1 MVAIMQKRSQRRALA
16 LLVIPALMVQL
27 ALIPTPAWAG
37 ESPKE
42 VAQVTGE
49 AGQIS
54 LEQALGIVKS
64 QFTIPAEFVK
74 FTSGFN
80 VYNDHQAWV
89 LSWNSPDQGK
99 GGSFNAQVDALSGAI
114 LNMNL
119 WKNPGKSGPSLQLPL
134 IQEDEAKAK
143 AIELITKLAK
153 DKMPELQLVPSNQAV
168 MPLTS
173 YGPVNYTFRWQRMLN
188 GVAFPNNG
196 ITVQIKASSGEPAS
210 YNLNW
215 LKVNAPDPKGVI
227 SPERTEQIFKS
238 QPYLELRYFTP
249 APIRP
254 LAAGE
259 KQEVRLVYEPNGP
272 FASGIIDALTG
283 EPLKPGEGS
292 GYYGYDKG
300 GMGGIPAGS
309 VNQKAAEL
317 SPEEQAEI
325 EKTGKLI
332 SKDVAVAA
340 VKRWVEVPENL
351 VLSNVNLGT
360 DWSSANTR
368 VWSLNWNSPKPD
380 EKGPQYMYARVNAA
394 TSELMSF
401 NLSFPYGPDNG
412 EKKGMD
418 RKAAQAVAEGF
429 LKQIQPQRF
438 GEVKFVDQPVF
449 PGKYGYN
456 GNPEGFS
463 YYRLVNGI
471 PFYGNGLN
479 VTVDTA
485 TGKVVG
491 YNLNWANLD
500 FPSPE
505 GILNTQAAVGKFLT
519 ARPLTLVYVLRETSV
534 EPVKS
539 SEPGKATE
547 LRLVYQPLAQN
558 DVTFSNTLDARSGEF
573 LDYMGRPS
581 AQMPKA
587 YQFKDIQRNFA
598 EKEIRML
605 GQAGIF
611 GEYGDVFHPQE
622 AVTVIALL
630 RAMYTAKNGM
640 YAPAQPS
647 DEEILQSAKNEGWL
661 TEDLSATAMVNRE
674 TFTRIM
680 VRFLKLEP
688 IAKLQGIYQVPY
700 TDIDPNFYGYAAL
713 TQGIGILTVP
723 GKTFNR
729 VQAVTRAEAAYALIK
744 ALSFQS

>member
-1 MVAIMQKRSQRRALA
+1 MHKRIQRRALA

-27 ALIPTPAWAG
+27 ALIPSPAWAG

-99 GGSFNAQVDALSGAI
+99 GGNFNAQVDALSGAI

-134 IQEDEAKAK
+134 MQEDEAKAK

-153 DKMPELQLVPSNQAV
+153 DKMPELEFVPSSQAV

-173 YGPVNYTFRWQRMLN
+173 YGSVNYTFRWQRMLN

-196 ITVQIKASSGEPAS
+196 ITVQINASNGEPAS

-227 SPERTEQIFKS
+227 SPERAEQIFKS
-238 QPYLELRYFTP
+238 QSYLELRYFMP

-254 LAAGE
+254 LAAGQ
-259 KQEVRLVYEPNGP
+259 KQGVRLVYEPNGP

-283 EPLKPGEGS
+283 EPLKPGESS

-300 GMGGIPAGS
+300 GMGGMPAGS
-309 VNQKAAEL
+309 VNQKAPEL

-325 EKTGKLI
+325 EKTGKMI
-332 SKDVAVAA
+332 SKDAAVAA

-360 DWSSANTR
+360 DWASADAR

-380 EKGPQYMYARVNAA
+380 GKNPQYMYARVNAA
-394 TSELMSF
+394 TGELMSF
-401 NLSFPYGPDNG
+401 NLSYPYGPDNG
-412 EKKGMD
+412 EKKGLD
-418 RKAAQAVAEGF
+418 RKAAQAVAEDF

-438 GEVKFVDQPVF
+438 AEVKFVEEPYF

-456 GNPEGFS
+456 GNAEGFS
-463 YYRLVNGI
+463 YYRLVNRI

-485 TGKVVG
+485 TGKVIG

-505 GILNTQAAVGKFLT
+505 GILNTQVAVGKFLT
-519 ARPLTLVYVLRETSV
+519 ARPLTLVYVLRET
-534 EPVKS
+534 PIG
-539 SEPGKATE
+539 PGKLSDPGKVSE
-547 LRLVYQPLAQN
+547 LRLVYQPLPQN
-558 DVTFSNTLDARSGEF
+558 DVMFSNTLDARSGEF
-573 LDYMGRPS
+573 LDYMGRPV
-581 AQMPKA
+581 AQIPKA
-587 YQFKDIQRNFA
+587 YLFKDVQGNFA

-622 AVTVIALL
+622 AVTTLSLLKAL
-630 RAMYTAKNGM
+630 YTAKNGM
-640 YAPAQPS
+640 MYGNVQPS
-647 DEEILQSAKNEGWL
+647 DDEILQSAKNEGWL
-661 TEDLSATAMVNRE
+661 TEDISATAMVNRE

-680 VRFLKLEP
+680 LRFLKLEP

-700 TDIDPNFYGYAAL
+700 TDMDSSFYGYAAL
-713 TQGIGILTVP
+713 AQGIGILSVP
-723 GKTFNR
+723 GQTFNR
-729 VQAVTRAEAAYALIK
+729 VQAVTRAEAAFALIK